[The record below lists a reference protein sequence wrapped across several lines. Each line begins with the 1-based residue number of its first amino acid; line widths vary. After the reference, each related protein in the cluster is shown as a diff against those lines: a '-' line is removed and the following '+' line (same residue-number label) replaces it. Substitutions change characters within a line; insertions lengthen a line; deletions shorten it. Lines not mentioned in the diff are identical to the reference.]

1 MEEEDYGASKPSFC
15 QQCPLY
21 HAPGPVFGEGPSNAR
36 IMVVGEAPG
45 EEEARYRRPF
55 IGGSGQVLTVL
66 LSKAG
71 ISRKD
76 VFITN
81 AVKCRPPGNRKPTG
95 EEITCCST
103 ILTQEIQDVKPNVVA
118 AMGDTPLNA
127 LTYKTGIFIHRGV
140 PLPGLEGVKVVGTLH
155 PAYVMR
161 DQGAFAYPIFDLQ
174 RVAGESAF
182 PEIRRIPTHYV
193 RDGSVQDAR
202 DMHQLALQHGY
213 IIYDLET
220 TNLDP
225 VNSDIICNGL
235 GVLPGRSTCFRWHP
249 EMRKAHAE
257 IMLDPRIAKVGQN
270 SESFDQPFLEHK
282 GVHFRGQTWDTMLMF
297 HLINSDMKKDL
308 ATVASFYTDMPYW
321 KDEAK
326 KGDLFTYNCKDIDST
341 TRAFIEMKK
350 ELHSLDMLDLYTKH
364 VAPVQPILRRMSAKG
379 LKKDVEKATLWSY
392 VMRKKAAEIEA
403 VLKEGFGDQTLNLD
417 SPKQLMKVLYEDLGL
432 PVQYTRDRVRGQRP
446 TANEEALETLSNI
459 SDNPI
464 FLQIIER
471 RSLLK
476 ADSTFVSV
484 STDDSDYIHPRFGT
498 AKAATGR
505 LNSWEPNAQ
514 NIPAELREIYIPD
527 TPEHVFFSADWSQVE
542 WRLAMVLSADKVG
555 LDLLAS
561 HVDQHSGIA
570 AETSGKRIEDVSKD
584 ERYDS
589 KFIVYGLSYG
599 RGVPSIAKQLIKT
612 PAYRGLNV
620 RQAEEKVKNF
630 VYRFSRKFSTFW
642 QWREKNVRFVEK
654 NGYLKNPWN
663 RRRWW
668 FSRQVTEVYNY
679 PQQSTAAD
687 MMYDALI
694 AIDRDLPAGASLR
707 LSVHDEVVGITPKD
721 LAREVKQC
729 VDTHMNRTWPQILE
743 ASSNPDM
750 IRMYYPQGWSCP
762 AETVFGLNWKEAKEG
777 NKTLEKEL
785 LG

>member
-1 MEEEDYGASKPSFC
+1 MEEEDYAAGKLSFC
-15 QQCPLY
+15 PKCPLY
-21 HAPGPVFGEGPSNAR
+21 KAPGPVFGEGPAAAR

-66 LSKAG
+66 LAKAG

-76 VFITN
+76 VWVTN

-95 EEITCCST
+95 EEINCCSP
-103 ILTQEIQDVKPNVVA
+103 ILESEIADVKPNVVA

-127 LTYKTGIFIHRGV
+127 LTYKTGIFMHRGV
-140 PLPGLEGVKVVGTLH
+140 PLPGLGGSKVVGTLH

-161 DQGAFAYPIFDLQ
+161 DQSAFAYPIFDLQ
-174 RVAGESAF
+174 RVAGESAY
-182 PEIRRIPTHYV
+182 PEIRRQPTFYV
-193 RDGSVQDAR
+193 RDGTVEQAKE
-202 DMHQLALQHGY
+202 MYEQALVAGY
-213 IIYDLET
+213 IVYDIET

-225 VNSDIICNGL
+225 QTSEVICNGL
-235 GVLPGRSTCFRWHP
+235 GIYPGHSTCFRWHP
-249 EMRKAHAE
+249 EMRKVHSQ
-257 IMLDPRIAKVGQN
+257 IMLDARIEKVGQN
-270 SESFDQPFLEHK
+270 SESFDQPFLEYK
-282 GVHFRGQTWDTMLMF
+282 GVHFNGQMWDTMLMF
-297 HLINSDMKKDL
+297 HLVNSDMKKDL

-326 KGDLFTYNCKDIDST
+326 KGDLFLYNCKDVDAT
-341 TRAFIEMKK
+341 TRAFLEMKK
-350 ELHSLDMLDLYTKH
+350 ELRSLDMIDLYTKH

-379 LKKDVEKATLWSY
+379 LKKDVDKAIMWSY

-417 SPKQLMKVLYEDLGL
+417 SPKQLMKVLYTDLGL

-446 TANEEALETLSNI
+446 TANEEALENLAQI
-459 SDNPI
+459 SDNPV

-484 STDDSDYIHPRFGT
+484 ATDDSGYIHPRFGT

-514 NIPAELREIYIPD
+514 NIPLELREIYIPD

-561 HVDQHSGIA
+561 GVDQHYGIA
-570 AETSGKRIEDVSKD
+570 AETSGKRIENVTKD

-599 RGVPSIAKQLIKT
+599 RGIPSIAKQLMKT
-612 PAYRGLNV
+612 PAYRGLTLQQATV
-620 RQAEEKVKNF
+620 RVTNF
-630 VYRFSRKFSTFW
+630 VNNFSKRFSTFW
-642 QWREKNVRFVEK
+642 AWREKNVRFVER
-654 NGYLKNPWN
+654 NGYLTNAWK

-668 FSRQVTEVYNY
+668 FSRQVTEVFNY
-679 PQQSTAAD
+679 PQQSNAAD
-687 MMYDALI
+687 MMYDAII

-721 LAREVKQC
+721 IAREVKEC
-729 VDTHMNRTWPQILE
+729 VDAHMNQAWPQIVA
-743 ASSNPDM
+743 ASANPDM

-777 NKTLEKEL
+777 NKALEKEL